1 MRLRIVILATTVL
14 VTLATGVKLMAD
26 DSSGPRRAL
35 QSAQNRD
42 PSTSRAASKPAR
54 KDDSQGSP
62 MDLFANT
69 LGSNKELM
77 IYAAIASFGVLMM
90 GLAIG
95 NASSSAKKKTDAQ
108 LEILKQEKEK
118 AENLARLKS
127 EFLNQVSHELRTP
140 LAVIIGYIECMTDGL
155 YGQIESKHQ
164 EILQVVAKQSAH
176 LKNMIDQILIYSRL
190 EAGKQPVRIEELQ
203 LTKIINEMRDTFDFL
218 CRQKGLDLQWEL
230 PRDPMTVRSDA
241 MRLKEVISNLLQNAV
256 KYTDHGSVTV
266 RLEKV
271 PTKDSISIEVADTG
285 MGISEQHLTSIFEP
299 FMQAHKTSTTNS
311 RGGIGLGLSIVKKHL
326 EQIRGGVSV
335 ESELG
340 RGSTF
345 RIVLPRNYDNQPSQ
359 KTWISKLL
367 HFPIFPIG
375 AKPPTN
381 RPELESARQKTVDT
395 RHAMG

>member
-1 MRLRIVILATTVL
+1 MASVIFAMAVGSVSSVRDVYGSIASMTGPLGLAV
-14 VTLATGVKLMAD
+14 VA
-26 DSSGPRRAL
+26 SSRPPAKAFAFEE
-35 QSAQNRD
+35 SNRNFFD
-42 PSTSRAASKPAR
+42 AVSNS
-54 KDDSQGSP
+54 
-62 MDLFANT
+62 
-69 LGSNKELM
+69 LGINKELALYGS
-77 IYAAIASFGVLMM
+77 IG
-90 GLAIG
+90 AIG
-95 NASSSAKKKTDAQ
+95 VILVVLVLSSAAFNSKSRAEAQ
-108 LEILKQEKEK
+108 LEILIQEKEK

-155 YGQIESKHQ
+155 YGQIETKHQ

-203 LTKIINEMRDTFDFL
+203 LTKIINDMKDTFDFL
-218 CRQKGLDLQWEL
+218 CRQKGLDLRWEL

-266 RLEKV
+266 RLEKAG
-271 PTKDSISIEVADTG
+271 TKDSFYIEVADTG

-326 EQIRGGVSV
+326 EQIRGVVSV

-340 RGSTF
+340 KGSTF
-345 RIVLPRNYDNQPSQ
+345 RILLPRNYDHQVSQKSWIRKLLRLPSFATVAKQPS
-359 KTWISKLL
+359 
-367 HFPIFPIG
+367 
-375 AKPPTN
+375 TN
-381 RPELESARQKTVDT
+381 PDLQSARQKAVDT
-395 RHAMG
+395 YHAMG